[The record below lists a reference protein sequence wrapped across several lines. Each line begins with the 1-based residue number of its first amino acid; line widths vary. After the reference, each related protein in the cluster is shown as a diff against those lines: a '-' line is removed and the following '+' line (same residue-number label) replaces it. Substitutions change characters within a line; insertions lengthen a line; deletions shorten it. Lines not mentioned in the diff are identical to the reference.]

1 MRTSRKLKASYTG
14 DMHGRWDSCRVR
26 VFRDTGDTNM
36 KLRILTVQEG
46 TEESV
51 DQQFVDSREGELVPE
66 YAYHE
71 MHPVIYIRKT
81 RPKVAALSGTTAL
94 SSTTLYYKFKDLHDM
109 FTFQLAFLGESVEA
123 DCSAVRTIRYK
134 RSILDGEHNHY
145 KARIQIWHEQDQDH
159 EVRSSAASYA
169 PTIASRVRAQS
180 NIKVHSTRI
189 VMYWEES
196 ITILFGK
203 IVKLF

>member
-1 MRTSRKLKASYTG
+1 
-14 DMHGRWDSCRVR
+14 
-26 VFRDTGDTNM
+26 
-36 KLRILTVQEG
+36 
-46 TEESV
+46 
-51 DQQFVDSREGELVPE
+51 
-66 YAYHE
+66 
-71 MHPVIYIRKT
+71 
-81 RPKVAALSGTTAL
+81 

-203 IVKLF
+203 IVKLFRRIALTFLVTDSIELETSRRTKILRIRPSSH